1 MNYNVQNYLS
11 HLIYILPFLLLTGS
25 FLPDLLISIVGI
37 VFIYHSIK
45 YKMFEYYNNI
55 YFKTFIVFYLYI
67 LSISIFS
74 DFPYLSLE
82 SSLFYFRFGIFTLAI
97 WYLIDQN
104 KDFIKKFRFFLFFAF
119 VMVIINFFLEKILL
133 AYQVIVI
140 ID

>member
-104 KDFIKKFRFFLFFAF
+104 KDFIKKFRFFLVITYTYFF
-119 VMVIINFFLEKILL
+119 INNYTAIFF
-133 AYQVIVI
+133 
-140 ID
+140 